1 MTSLEKKK
9 LPERSTRGK
18 RLTELIEDE
27 IEVDKKFYSQV
38 FEDEENEEEKAEF
51 EIGEEEEDAVDS
63 DFDLEEDLTVITP
76 QVDTK
81 EMSTPK
87 KNVYKDPLKS
97 GKKKTTSSSII
108 TSSSSST
115 QAKSTP
121 KRKRE
126 EKDETK
132 LRKSNRSNTVQA
144 SERLQ
149 YKLSIETPTSTRK
162 KRKTE
167 HKQLTQ
173 EDLLREASK
182 TAQINTKSLENLIQ
196 MEEEKKKIPKNLK
209 VQIEGPMIRLLS
221 KNGVETITFTQSDI
235 PTFIREKEDENR
247 KSRGLCIVSGIEA
260 KYVDP
265 MTGVSYAT
273 VNAFKKIR
281 ECFEQFKLLFGDH
294 ATSPSYDDKMF
305 LVNFHYFF
313 HQKIS
318 SMTEMKEEEWKY

>member
-1 MTSLEKKK
+1 MSEKKK

-18 RLTELIEDE
+18 RLTELIEEE
-27 IEVDKKFYSQV
+27 IEVDKKFYSEV

-51 EIGEEEEDAVDS
+51 EVGEEEEEDAVDS

-81 EMSTPK
+81 ESSTPK

-97 GKKKTTSSSII
+97 GKKKTTVASSV
-108 TSSSSST
+108 TTPST
-115 QAKSTP
+115 KSTP
-121 KRKRE
+121 KRKRI

-149 YKLSIETPTSTRK
+149 HKLSIEAPTQTRK

-167 HKQLTQ
+167 HKALTQ
-173 EDLLREASK
+173 EDMLREAAK

-196 MEEEKKKIPKNLK
+196 IEEEKKKVPKNLK

-221 KNGVETITFTQSDI
+221 RNGVETITFTSEI
-235 PTFIREKEDENR
+235 PTFIHEKEDENR

-265 MTGVSYAT
+265 VTGVSYAT
-273 VNAFKKIR
+273 VNAFKTIR

-294 ATSPSYDDKMF
+294 ATSPSYNDKMF

-313 HQKIS
+313 HQRIS